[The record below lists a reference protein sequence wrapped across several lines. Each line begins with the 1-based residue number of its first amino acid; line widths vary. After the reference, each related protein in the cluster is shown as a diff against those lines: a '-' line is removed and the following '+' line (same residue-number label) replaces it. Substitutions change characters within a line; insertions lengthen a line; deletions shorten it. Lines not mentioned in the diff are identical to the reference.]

1 MRRELGNAL
10 IFFGI
15 LVLGTITY
23 FTIEGIRNPSA
34 SWTVAVALLGAIG
47 VPVGLSSAGG
57 GWRLRQDF
65 NAEELR
71 AEAEAKL
78 RAATALD
85 HAATAE
91 RIRSEL
97 NAYVEL
103 RARRLEVDRRR
114 TQLEEACLNVVEL
127 HGELTVAERQLGLE
141 ASQLDPQ
148 TIEVLD
154 QFTEEEPLPFR
165 SGSRTCASTAS
176 LLGRLPWPQYCGY
189 DGRPSVVGCAA
200 SHRQHLTARTPQP
213 SARRR
218 KERLR
223 EKRLVRASIEPAN
236 EAARGDRPSDNQG
249 AVRAT
254 CMYTH
259 GPAAEAS
266 THKGVFV
273 QAFEWPCDRAP
284 ARGQQHGVPWLVT
297 KYHFAI
303 LRYQGG

>member
-154 QFTEEEPLPFR
+154 QFTEEEPLPFPIWFKNMR
-165 SGSRTCASTAS
+165 FYGFPIGSASVASVLWIRRASERRRLRRLAQAAPDGADPAAVGQTEEGTAPGKTSGAS
-176 LLGRLPWPQYCGY
+176 L
-189 DGRPSVVGCAA
+189 
-200 SHRQHLTARTPQP
+200 
-213 SARRR
+213 
-218 KERLR
+218 
-223 EKRLVRASIEPAN
+223 N
-236 EAARGDRPSDNQG
+236 
-249 AVRAT
+249 
-254 CMYTH
+254 
-259 GPAAEAS
+259 
-266 THKGVFV
+266 
-273 QAFEWPCDRAP
+273 
-284 ARGQQHGVPWLVT
+284 
-297 KYHFAI
+297 
-303 LRYQGG
+303 